1 MVNTREWRKRTI
13 LQAASSAYKLSKQDT
28 TKTSED
34 RDYLPKQ
41 NTFKA
46 MDAMQSCEHL
56 REKNK
61 ANKNRAN
68 QRDKFLKFVSWNP
81 LYNLHIL
88 ASNKTA
94 IE

>member
-1 MVNTREWRKRTI
+1 MVNTREWRKWRI

-28 TKTSED
+28 TKTWED

-61 ANKNRAN
+61 ANKNGVN

-81 LYNLHIL
+81 LKNLHL

-94 IE
+94 VE